1 MPDLTSTTI
10 RPASALS
17 ASALSA
23 SQLSASQLSASVALR
38 GDLHGGVATDIR
50 ALRVLVVDDV
60 RTDREHLATALR
72 LLGCRV
78 DTAENHEGA
87 MGRTR
92 GESYDLA
99 FVDLMLG
106 SESGVGLVPSLLSVN
121 PNLQIIV
128 VTAFGSIDTAVQAVK
143 AGATEYVQ
151 KPIDPARIRTLVG
164 LIGEERRM
172 AASMS
177 EFERSD
183 HVGQALLSSRTPSM
197 QHALAIIQRA
207 AKAEVAVLLRGESGT
222 GKGVLAESLHRQSDR
237 AKEPF
242 ITVNCPTLT
251 DELLTSELFGHVRG
265 SFTGAIRDQLGK
277 VEIADGGT
285 LFLDELGD
293 LSPTIQAKLLRFLQD
308 KTFER
313 VGDQRTR
320 LADVRIVAATNR
332 DLETAVKEGRFREDL
347 LYRLNV
353 VELVL
358 PPLRERQD
366 DLLELCNHFLAVFC
380 RAAGRP
386 LMEFSPTAQK
396 LLLAHDWPG
405 NIRELRNEIQR
416 VTVLC
421 PTLIIAPESFSIR
434 IQARA
439 GGGPRMGG
447 THSLEEIEN
456 AHIRQIMAK
465 ANTFEEA
472 AQVLG
477 IEPSTLWRKRRK
489 LGL

>member
-1 MPDLTSTTI
+1 MTDLVSTTPP
-10 RPASALS
+10 PALAAPRSDMHVGVTSA
-17 ASALSA
+17 
-23 SQLSASQLSASVALR
+23 
-38 GDLHGGVATDIR
+38 TR

-78 DTAENHEGA
+78 DTAENREGA
-87 MGRTR
+87 MGRAR

-106 SESGVGLVPSLLSVN
+106 SENGVDLVPTLLSVN

-143 AGATEYVQ
+143 AGAAEYVQ
-151 KPIDPARIRTLVG
+151 KPIDPARIRALVG
-164 LIGEERRM
+164 HIAEERRM

-177 EFERSD
+177 DFERKGNG
-183 HVGQALLSSRTPSM
+183 GQVLLSSRTPGM

-207 AKAEVAVLLRGESGT
+207 AKAEVPVLLRGESGT

-265 SFTGAIRDQLGK
+265 SFTGAIRDQPGK

-358 PPLRERQD
+358 PPLRERPD
-366 DLLELCNHFLAVFC
+366 DLLELCHHFLAVFC
-380 RAAGRP
+380 TAAARP
-386 LMEFSPTAQK
+386 LMEFSPAAQK
-396 LLLAHDWPG
+396 LLISHQWPG

-421 PTLIIAPESFSIR
+421 PTLVIEPESFSIR
-434 IQARA
+434 IQAHA
-439 GGGPRMGG
+439 SCGPRMGG

-456 AHIRQIMAK
+456 EHIRQIMAK
-465 ANTFEEA
+465 FDTFEEA
-472 AQVLG
+472 AQILG